1 MCFIS
6 VSRFKMR
13 QMVDVG
19 VVHKQ
24 TTTMGPALTVADE
37 SACTDTFAFIAL
49 DTYCLPCPYPYPQNT
64 AFTFLPPWQWSDNLQ
79 PCLPAKFNPRQ
90 FLHSFF
96 YNFFR
101 SLLRCFFFLFGCTFS
116 CRTQFSFLTFF
127 SRFCCSIFHNSWGIF
142 VAVKIKRSEGRG
154 RDREREWDVA
164 KVFTVWKLY
173 LGIA

>member
-13 QMVDVG
+13 QMVDVA

-64 AFTFLPPWQWSDNLQ
+64 AFTSLPPWQWSDNLQ

-101 SLLRCFFFLFGCTFS
+101 SLLRCFFFFLVAHFRAARNFHFS
-116 CRTQFSFLTFF
+116 HFSLAFAAAFF
-127 SRFCCSIFHNSWGIF
+127 IILEAFSLQ
-142 VAVKIKRSEGRG
+142 
-154 RDREREWDVA
+154 
-164 KVFTVWKLY
+164 WK
-173 LGIA
+173 

>member
-49 DTYCLPCPYPYPQNT
+49 DTYSLPCPYPYPQNT
-64 AFTFLPPWQWSDNLQ
+64 AFTSLPPDSGQTICSLV
-79 PCLPAKFNPRQ
+79 CLPNLNPGN
-90 FLHSFF
+90 FYTVFF
-96 YNFFR
+96 IIFFD
-101 SLLRCFFFLFGCTFS
+101 LFCVVFFFLFGCTFS

-127 SRFCCSIFHNSWGIF
+127 SRFCCSIFHNS
-142 VAVKIKRSEGRG
+142 
-154 RDREREWDVA
+154 
-164 KVFTVWKLY
+164 
-173 LGIA
+173 